1 MRGAGRPGRGRR
13 SVPFRAEGKGGRGAR
28 PVWAEAAA
36 GGGLA
41 SWPGPTALHVAFG
54 PWSRYDPGEG
64 PCDPKG
70 TSLTILLQPRPFF
83 FSGAF
88 TSVRPSRALCGDG
101 CVCSPEGKL
110 RPKEAKGP
118 DLLVTECVCVP
129 RTSWT
134 LQRRYGPD
142 VETEV
147 RGSTG
152 SGDRN
157 SSV

>member
-13 SVPFRAEGKGGRGAR
+13 SVPARAEGKGGRGAR
-28 PVWAEAAA
+28 PVWAEAAVR
-36 GGGLA
+36 GRLA
-41 SWPGPTALHVAFG
+41 SWPGPTALHLAFG
-54 PWSRYDPGEG
+54 PWNHYNPGKG

-70 TSLTILLQPRPFF
+70 TSLTLLLQPRPFF
-83 FSGAF
+83 FGAF
-88 TSVRPSRALCGDG
+88 TSVRPSRAPCGDG

-118 DLLVTECVCVP
+118 ELLVTDCVCVP
-129 RTSWT
+129 RPSWT
-134 LQRRYGPD
+134 LQRRFGPD

-147 RGSTG
+147 RGPMG
-152 SGDRN
+152 SGDWN